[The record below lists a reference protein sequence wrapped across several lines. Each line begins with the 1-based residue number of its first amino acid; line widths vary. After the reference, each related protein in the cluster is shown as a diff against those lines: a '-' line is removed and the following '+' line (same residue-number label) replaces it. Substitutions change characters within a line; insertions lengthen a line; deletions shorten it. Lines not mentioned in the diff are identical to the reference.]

1 MSFVIK
7 STIERAEVWGRQFA
21 EHLPDIPF
29 RIWPDIGD
37 PAEVEYL
44 ATWVPP
50 EDLVERFPNLKVLFS
65 VGAGIDQFDLAAIPP
80 HIKIVRMIE
89 TGLTEGMVAYV
100 QFAVRAIQRDM
111 LRYASQQRAHV
122 WQAYPVREAA
132 RFRVG
137 VMGLGQLG
145 VPVAYAL
152 RDMGYVVQ
160 GWARSAREID
170 KVQCFADED
179 GLRAFLASTDILI
192 CLLPLTAETTGILNH
207 DLFAQL
213 PRGASL
219 VQCGRGRH
227 LVTDDL
233 IAALDS
239 GQLAS
244 AILDVTDPEPLP
256 ADHPL
261 WDRTDVLITP
271 HIASMTPTES
281 GGMAI
286 VENIRRYRNGEA
298 PVGLVDRRTG
308 Y

>member
-7 STIERAEVWGRQFA
+7 STAERAQVWQQQFA
-21 EHLPDIPF
+21 RHLPDIPF
-29 RIWPDIGD
+29 RVWPDIGD

-44 ATWVPP
+44 AAWVPP
-50 EDLVERFPNLKVLFS
+50 DNLVERFPNLKILFS

-80 HIKIVRMIE
+80 HIQIVRMIE
-89 TGLTEGMVAYV
+89 TSLTEGMVAYV

-111 LRYASQQRAHV
+111 LRYVSQQRTHV
-122 WQAYPVREAA
+122 WQAHSVRAA
-132 RFRVG
+132 SAFRVG

-145 VPVAYAL
+145 VPVACVL
-152 RDMGYVVQ
+152 RDMGYVTQ

-170 KVQCFADED
+170 GVRCFAGE
-179 GLRAFLASTDILI
+179 AEQAEFIASTDILV
-192 CLLPLTAETTGILNH
+192 CLLPLTEQTAGILNR
-207 DLFAQL
+207 DLFARL

-233 IAALDS
+233 IAALDE
-239 GQLAS
+239 GQLSA

-261 WDRTDVLITP
+261 WDRPDVLITP
-271 HIASMTPTES
+271 HIASATPTES

-286 VENIRRYRNGEA
+286 VNNIRRYLNGET
-298 PVGLVDRRTG
+298 PVGLVNRKMG